1 MKNFILNP
9 VHSNRHGFAPALCFM
24 LAFQLVFNTSLFSQA
39 AAEADAAAL
48 AKKLANPVA
57 SLISVPFQNN
67 TDVGIGTLNGSRN
80 TLNIQ
85 PVIPVAINAKTNLI
99 TRVILPVVTQHD
111 ITGAGQEQ
119 RGLGD
124 VLASAFISPA
134 QSKSGLVWGAGPVLL
149 MPVATNEYLGTRK
162 WGIGPTAV
170 ALAQRGGWTYG
181 SLVNQLWSISGY
193 AARSDIN
200 QFFFQPFFNYNW
212 KSGSGLGVSAE
223 FTQYWLTSSS
233 ALVVVPSVSGVIKIG
248 KQIVSLSGGPR
259 LHVSGPSK
267 PDIGFRAGFSLVFP
281 K

>member
-1 MKNFILNP
+1 MSLSIKQKFYLRISGLFL
-9 VHSNRHGFAPALCFM
+9 SA
-24 LAFQLVFNTSLFSQA
+24 QLFLSVSVFSQEGSVA
-39 AAEADAAAL
+39 GAEEL
-48 AKKLANPVA
+48 AKKLANPVS

-67 TDVGIGTLNGSRN
+67 TDVGIGTLNGTRN

-85 PVIPVAINAKTNLI
+85 PVIPFALNTKVNLI
-99 TRVILPVVTQHD
+99 TRVILPIVSQHD

-124 VLASAFISPA
+124 VLASAFFSPSN
-134 QSKSGLVWGAGPVLL
+134 SKNGLIWGAGPVLL
-149 MPVATNEYLGTRK
+149 MPLATNEFLGTKK
-162 WGIGPTAV
+162 WGAGPTAV
-170 ALAQRGGWTYG
+170 LLAQRSGWTYG
-181 SLVNQLWSISGY
+181 ALVNQVWSFAGSST
-193 AARSDIN
+193 RSDIS

-223 FTQYWLTSSS
+223 YTHNWVNATD
-233 ALVVVPSVSGVIKIG
+233 ALVVVPSVSGVIKLG